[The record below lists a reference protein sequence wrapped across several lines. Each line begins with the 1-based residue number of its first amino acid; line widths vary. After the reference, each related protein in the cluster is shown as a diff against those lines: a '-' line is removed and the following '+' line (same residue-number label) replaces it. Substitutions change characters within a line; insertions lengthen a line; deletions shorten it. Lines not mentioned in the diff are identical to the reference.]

1 VRLRQKDKMDYQE
14 FKKIYGSSNLDIA
27 REIFLHN
34 RESIRIKKEKTATRN
49 LEKIFSAV
57 FKITYKKGFQ
67 ALNMRALSEETGMSL
82 GSLYAYFTNKDKLLE
97 IIHTQG
103 WAIIKKTFTEVSAT
117 GAGPQERLRALVK
130 AHIFLSEFF
139 RPWFYFTFMEARSIK
154 PAEFAAVKSMEEY
167 TQEILTD
174 ILVLGEKQNVF
185 KPGNHE
191 LTASMIKAMQ
201 QEWYLKRWKYRKLNV
216 SADQYAEHLISIIE
230 AFCLVQSKDL
240 IAINQKTIK

>member
-1 VRLRQKDKMDYQE
+1 MDYQE
-14 FKKIYGSSNLDIA
+14 FKKIYGSSNLEIA

-34 RESIRIKKEKTATRN
+34 RASIRIKKEKTATRN

-67 ALNMRALSEETGMSL
+67 ALNMRALSAETGMSL
-82 GSLYAYFTNKDKLLE
+82 GSLYAYFPNKDKLLE

-103 WAIIKKTFTEVSAT
+103 WAIIKKTFTEVSAAGT
-117 GAGPQERLRALVK
+117 GPREKLKALIK

-154 PAEFAAVKSMEEY
+154 PTEFAAVRAMEEY
-167 TQEILTD
+167 TQKILTD
-174 ILVLGEKQNVF
+174 ILLDGEGLGIF
-185 KPGNHE
+185 KSDNHE

-216 SADQYAEHLISIIE
+216 SVEQFANHLIDIVE
-230 AFCLVQSKDL
+230 AFCLVPNTNADTAGNSVPL
-240 IAINQKTIK
+240 SG

>member
-1 VRLRQKDKMDYQE
+1 MDYKK
-14 FKKIYGSSNLDIA
+14 FKEIYGSSNLEIA
-27 REIFLHN
+27 REIFRN
-34 RESIRIKKEKTATRN
+34 NQDSIRIKKEATATRN

-57 FKITYKKGFQ
+57 FNITYKKGFQ
-67 ALNMRALSEETGMSL
+67 ALNMRALSQETSMSL

-103 WAIIKKTFTEVSAT
+103 WAIIEKTFSEVSTT
-117 GAGPQERLRALVK
+117 GAGPQEKLRSLIK

-167 TQEILTD
+167 TQKILTN
-174 ILVLGEKQNVF
+174 ILSLGEKQGIF

-216 SADQYAEHLISIIE
+216 SADQYAEHLIAITE
-230 AFCLVQSKDL
+230 AFCLAQSSKL
-240 IAINQKTIK
+240 HQTTN

>member
-1 VRLRQKDKMDYQE
+1 MDYLE

-34 RESIRIKKEKTATRN
+34 RESIKIKKEKTATRN

-57 FKITYKKGFQ
+57 FKITYKRGFQ
-67 ALNMRALSEETGMSL
+67 ALNMRALSVETGMSL
-82 GSLYAYFTNKDKLLE
+82 GSLYAYFPNKDKLLE

-103 WAIIKKTFTEVSAT
+103 WVIIKKTFTEVSAT
-117 GAGPQERLRALVK
+117 NTDPQEKLRALIK

-154 PAEFAAVKSMEEY
+154 PAEFAAVRAMEDY
-167 TQEILTD
+167 TQKILTD
-174 ILVLGEKQNVF
+174 ILVLGEKQTIF
-185 KPGNHE
+185 KSCNHE

-201 QEWYLKRWKYRKLNV
+201 QEWYLKRWKYRKLDV
-216 SADQYAEHLISIIE
+216 SADQYAEHLIAIIE
-230 AFCLVQSKDL
+230 AFCLAQ
-240 IAINQKTIK
+240 N